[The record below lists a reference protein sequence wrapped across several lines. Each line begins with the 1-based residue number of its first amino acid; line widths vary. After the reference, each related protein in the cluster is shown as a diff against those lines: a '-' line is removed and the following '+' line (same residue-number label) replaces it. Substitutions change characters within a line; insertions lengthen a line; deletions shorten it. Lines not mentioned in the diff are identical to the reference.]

1 MNADLSHSRS
11 VWHTSDVRFSP
22 AAKDASPVAGKPAA
36 SAALAGI
43 YLFSVLVLCTGAGLG
58 AGWVTGHLAA
68 GAALGVA
75 IGIPTSFYYVYRRY
89 RVL

>member
-1 MNADLSHSRS
+1 M
-11 VWHTSDVRFSP
+11 
-22 AAKDASPVAGKPAA
+22 AGKPAA

-43 YLFSVLVLCTGAGLG
+43 YLFSVLVLCTGVGLG

-75 IGIPTSFYYVYRRY
+75 IGSPTSFYYVYRRY
-89 RVL
+89 RDL